1 MEETEAA
8 EQQVE
13 IVDVTAESDDDDGVA
28 PSEDAKA
35 AKLLE
40 QSKAKRTEEAK
51 AMAAADNAAKEA
63 AEAASVGGKQGKAS
77 GKGISV
83 KTESNAKAEFGGP
96 ERTGLARDE
105 AFERELGFHWD
116 RSRIF
121 TPAVWGGVDLGYV
134 RDVTRCLTVV
144 GEFDE
149 SRDDWR
155 YQTAN

>member
-35 AKLLE
+35 A
-40 QSKAKRTEEAK
+40 
-51 AMAAADNAAKEA
+51 
-63 AEAASVGGKQGKAS
+63 AS
-77 GKGISV
+77 GKGTSV

-105 AFERELGFHWD
+105 AFERELGFYWD

-155 YQTAN
+155 YQTANSAGVERYLRLFVSVQSFELQVLWMLLAVECM